1 MYRSSSSGFGPNNN
15 NNNNEYDDDPQDED
29 DLQSKVR
36 TRSGYEVGE
45 VIRAFQITLGETG
58 PLAAGRCIHY
68 SADIICSGALQVWMR
83 HCMEYA
89 VDHIG
94 CGAPRIFFYLKKRF
108 EELNSLT
115 ATHDTETLYNNYELQ
130 MKVGEIV
137 LILKDCIRRTK
148 VALPKIHSSCFSE
161 QWLAEARSTNTNF
174 ISTQRV
180 YRQEAD
186 APCMNIVGNEIV
198 KAIEEGA
205 TEKALFW
212 MRWLIDTDASMR
224 KKNAGF
230 GLTNLSRG
238 APGWPDKQRTNV
250 GFFLANLAAETY
262 KDLAGRGKM
271 RMNEEFLAIFDLY
284 RFPYKNILT
293 SRRRLD
299 LLCLMFQLLCEVPR
313 WKIPAAAALVKDPIV
328 LRKGIAHVENFFREV
343 LAYEMP
349 PTDIIKEAKK
359 AKVKAKTLNGKSEK
373 DKKKDMI
380 EEQLAI
386 YDKAID
392 SIMHK

>member
-1 MYRSSSSGFGPNNN
+1 MYRNSSSSSSSSNQS
-15 NNNNEYDDDPQDED
+15 EYDEDPPDADDPQN
-29 DLQSKVR
+29 KVR

-68 SADIICSGALQVWMR
+68 SADIVCSGALQVWMR

-94 CGAPRIFFYLKKRF
+94 CGAPRIFFYLKRRF
-108 EELNSLT
+108 EELNTLA
-115 ATHDTETLYNNYELQ
+115 ATHDTETLYSNYEFQ
-130 MKVGEIV
+130 MKIGEIV

-148 VALPKIHSSCFSE
+148 VALPKIHSSCFTE

-180 YRQEAD
+180 YRQESD
-186 APCMNIVGNEIV
+186 ASCMGIVANEIV

-212 MRWLIDTDASMR
+212 MRWLIDTDTSMR
-224 KKNAGF
+224 KNNSGF

-238 APGWPDKQRTNV
+238 TPGWPDKQRTSV

-262 KDLAGRGKM
+262 KDLAARGKM

-313 WKIPAAAALVKDPIV
+313 WKIPAAAALVKDPVV

-349 PTDIIKEAKK
+349 TTDIIKEAKK
-359 AKVKAKTLNGKSEK
+359 AKAKITKERTDK
-373 DKKKDMI
+373 DKKKDKI

-392 SIMHK
+392 SVMYR